1 MDDLISRQKVLQCIE
16 ESRKNIDWGQSEDG
30 DAFLHYSAALYRT
43 IASEE
48 CLHSEQPEERTEER
62 TETHACD
69 SISRREAIDYFVT
82 NVGWIDE
89 DGNPVEDSDELR
101 KLWTDLFNGVPSAQ
115 PALSGYSDRLWRNA
129 YERGKRDALTG
140 WIPCDEAL
148 PTKNGKYL
156 CTNTAWGA
164 YIIDFDM
171 WTDGSWWTPE
181 DEHIAWMPLPEPYRK
196 EDQNG

>member
-115 PALSGYSDRLWRNA
+115 P
-129 YERGKRDALTG
+129 E

-148 PTKNGKYL
+148 PAEDGEYL
-156 CTNTAWGA
+156 ITITGEWFLKKAIMEVARYTNRAGW
-164 YIIDFDM
+164 IS
-171 WTDGSWWTPE
+171 GSVGDIT
-181 DEHIAWMPLPEPYRK
+181 AWMPLPEPYK
-196 EDQNG
+196 EERDADVHE